1 MESFS
6 VTLAMERELLG
17 SLIHYPEMYTAY
29 AHHINPQYFSNECHQ
44 NLLHHIREL
53 FEENILHDAFTLKQ
67 KLIQQHEEETVSC
80 LNTLPDKKLSDAQT
94 KKYLYCIKN
103 EYVRMHMLRAVL
115 DVSALCEN
123 ELTDIKPALSLMDN
137 TLQLAENIHAKHACS
152 PLSEVLQQVKHQLQ
166 LGMARDNSLPWF
178 SRPMQVELHGLENG
192 ELTVV
197 ASRPGVGKTAF
208 ALSQVY
214 HLISQGIP
222 VIYVTTEHSR
232 AQLAFRLLSM
242 HSNKD
247 VYDQFIQVENEYS
260 KAELQELVDQTIH
273 WPIELME
280 DSGMRIHKLMRICR
294 QRQAITQA
302 RLIVFDTIQ
311 QLQPSNNQAIRD
323 VQVGDVVMQMK
334 RLAKSLNIPVLA
346 LSQLNRSPEYRG
358 SSSYPILSD
367 LRDSGYIETVADKVM
382 MLYRAEYYGIT
393 EDEYGES
400 TANVADL
407 VVAKNRNGKT
417 STIRLM
423 LNKPAL
429 RFEDMPTSPLRN
441 TSEVQNDEIP
451 ASKPPRYNY
460 ERDIPGSRL
469 NELNTNE

>member
-17 SLIHYPEMYTAY
+17 CFIHYHETYNAY
-29 AHHINPQYFSNECHQ
+29 AHHINPEHFSNGYHRS
-44 NLLHHIREL
+44 LLHHIREL
-53 FEENILHDAFTLKQ
+53 FIENILPDFFTLKQ
-67 KLIQQHEEETVSC
+67 KLIQMHEDETIIC
-80 LNTLPDKKLSDAQT
+80 LDGLTDKKLSDAQI

-123 ELTDIKPALSLMDN
+123 ELTDIKPALSLMDH
-137 TLQLAENIHAKHACS
+137 TLQLAENIHAKQVCS
-152 PLSEVLQQVKHQLQ
+152 PLSEVLKQVKHQLQ

-214 HLISQGIP
+214 HLVSQGIP

-247 VYDQFIQVENEYS
+247 VYDQFIQDENEQS
-260 KAELQELVDQTIH
+260 KGELQQLMDKTMH
-273 WPIELME
+273 WPIEIME
-280 DSGMRIHKLMRICR
+280 DSGMRIHKLIRICR

-311 QLQPSNNQAIRD
+311 QLQPANNQVIRD
-323 VQVGDVVMQMK
+323 VQVGEVVMQMK

-346 LSQLNRSPEYRG
+346 LSQLNRSPDYRG
-358 SSSYPILSD
+358 STAYPILSD
-367 LRDSGYIETVADKVM
+367 LRESGYIETVADKVM

-423 LNKPAL
+423 LRKPAL
-429 RFEDMPTSPLRN
+429 RFEDMPASPLRDL
-441 TSEVQNDEIP
+441 SEVKTDEMP
-451 ASKPPRYNY
+451 GSKPPRFNY
-460 ERDIPGSRL
+460 QRDIPGSRL